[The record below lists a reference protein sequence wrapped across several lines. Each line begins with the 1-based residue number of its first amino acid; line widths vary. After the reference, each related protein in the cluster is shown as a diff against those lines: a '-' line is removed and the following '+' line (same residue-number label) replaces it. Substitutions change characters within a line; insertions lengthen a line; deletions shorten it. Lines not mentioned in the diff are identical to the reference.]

1 MHGTGDIIRQGA
13 QSGSVRGVLAGSQ
26 AKGRYCT
33 ISNLCPTDATN
44 PVQQRVGNPEGS
56 ETAVAA
62 QELRRV
68 LQAER
73 DRLWRLFQ
81 QAPGFICILQGPQHV
96 FELANDAYYQLV
108 GHREIIGH
116 VLAEVLPE
124 VVSQGF
130 LEKLDRVYRTGE
142 PFIGRALP
150 IQLQRVAGGE
160 LEQRYIDLIYQP
172 ISDADQSVTGIFVQ
186 GNDVTDAHRLA
197 QEVAYQA
204 AHDALTGLWNR
215 RGFAR
220 QTEAIEGP
228 GPHALLYM
236 DVDHF
241 KIVNDRC
248 GHAAGDSLL
257 VEVTNTL
264 KSRCNGEGLLA
275 RLGGDEFALVRRDC
289 DPQAAF
295 ELAHELRAGVREL
308 DFVWQ
313 GKRHSVTLSVG
324 VAAFGAT
331 PSVPFEMALGLADA
345 ACFLA
350 KEKGRNR
357 VQVAELTDD
366 DVRKQHHDMDS
377 VGRLKDAIAEDRI
390 ALYAQRIDKL
400 NPCRKRTY
408 HEVLARLRDPDGTIV
423 PPIGF
428 IPAAER
434 FGLIGDLDR
443 HIVGKVFAYLAGKRG
458 APDTPRLFVNLSAV
472 TLSSPGFRGF
482 MERTMATYPVVRPSD
497 VCFEVTETAA
507 VTNIRRTAAAM
518 ADLREKGFEFALDDF
533 GSGMASFS
541 YLKQL
546 PVSFVKI
553 DGEFTKG
560 VGIDSASA
568 AIVGSVAK
576 VARSMN
582 VRTIAESVECS
593 ELIPR
598 LRKLGVDY
606 VQGYAIQRPAPLV

>member
-1 MHGTGDIIRQGA
+1 MMEKA
-13 QSGSVRGVLAGSQ
+13 L
-26 AKGRYCT
+26 
-33 ISNLCPTDATN
+33 
-44 PVQQRVGNPEGS
+44 
-56 ETAVAA
+56 
-62 QELRRV
+62 

-81 QAPGFICILQGPQHV
+81 QAPGFICILHGSQHV

-130 LEKLDRVYRTGE
+130 LEKLDRVYRTGQ

-172 ISDADQSVTGIFVQ
+172 IFDADQNVTGIFVQ
-186 GNDVTDAHRLA
+186 GNDVTEAYTLA
-197 QEVAYQA
+197 QEIAYQA
-204 AHDALTGLWNR
+204 AHDSLTGLWNR
-215 RGFAR
+215 RGFSR
-220 QTEAIEGP
+220 QMEAIEGP

-236 DVDHF
+236 DIDHF

-264 KSRCNGEGLLA
+264 KRRCNDNDVLA

-289 DPQAAF
+289 DLQTAF

-313 GKRHSVTLSVG
+313 GRRHSVTLSVG
-324 VAAFGAT
+324 VAAFGAA
-331 PSVPFEMALGLADA
+331 PSAPVETALGFADA

-366 DVRKQHHDMDS
+366 EVRQQQHDMDS
-377 VGRLKDAIAEDRI
+377 IGRLKDAIAEERI
-390 ALYAQRIDKL
+390 VLYAQRIDNL
-400 NPCRKRTY
+400 NRRERQTY
-408 HEVLARLRDPDGTIV
+408 YEILARLRNSDGTIV
-423 PPIGF
+423 PPIRF

-443 HIVGKVFAYLAGKRG
+443 HIVGKVFTYLAGKQG
-458 APDTPRLFVNLSAV
+458 APNMPRLFVNLSAA

-482 MERTMATYPVVRPSD
+482 IDRMMAAHPVVRPPD

-546 PVSFVKI
+546 PVTFVKI
-553 DGEFTKG
+553 DGEFTKS
-560 VGIDSASA
+560 VATDSASA
-568 AIVGSVAK
+568 AIVESVAK

-582 VRTIAESVECS
+582 MHTMAESVECS
-593 ELIPR
+593 ELVPR
-598 LRKLGVDY
+598 LRELGVDY
-606 VQGYAIQRPAPLV
+606 VQGYAIHKPEPLV

>member
-1 MHGTGDIIRQGA
+1 M
-13 QSGSVRGVLAGSQ
+13 
-26 AKGRYCT
+26 
-33 ISNLCPTDATN
+33 
-44 PVQQRVGNPEGS
+44 
-56 ETAVAA
+56 
-62 QELRRV
+62 
-68 LQAER
+68 
-73 DRLWRLFQ
+73 WWLFQ

-96 FELANDAYYQLV
+96 FALANDAYYQLV

-160 LEQRYIDLIYQP
+160 LEQRFIDLIYQP
-172 ISDADQSVTGIFVQ
+172 IFDADQNVTGIFVQ
-186 GNDVTDAHRLA
+186 GNDVTDAHTLA
-197 QEVAYQA
+197 QEIAYQA
-204 AHDALTGLWNR
+204 AHDSLTGLWNR
-215 RGFAR
+215 RGFSR

-257 VEVTNTL
+257 VEVTNAL
-264 KSRCNGEGLLA
+264 KSRCNGKGVLA

-289 DPQAAF
+289 DLQAAF
-295 ELAHELRAGVREL
+295 QLAQELRAGVREL
-308 DFVWQ
+308 EFVWQ

-324 VAAFGAT
+324 VAAFGAA
-331 PSVPFEMALGLADA
+331 PSAPFEIALGLADA

-366 DVRKQHHDMDS
+366 EVRQQQHDMDS
-377 VGRLKDAIAEDRI
+377 VGRLKDAIAEERI

-400 NPCRKRTY
+400 NPCGKRTY
-408 HEVLARLRDPDGTIV
+408 YEVLARLRDPDGTIV

-443 HIVGKVFAYLAGKRG
+443 HIVEKVFAHLAGKQG
-458 APDTPRLFVNLSAV
+458 APDTARLFVNLSAV
-472 TLSSPGFRGF
+472 TLSSPGFPGF
-482 MERTMATYPVVRPSD
+482 MERTMAAYPVVSPSD

-546 PVSFVKI
+546 PISFVKI

-560 VGIDSASA
+560 VASDSASA

-576 VARSMN
+576 VARSMG

-598 LRKLGVDY
+598 LRKLGIDY